1 MTQRDSA
8 QKYLEKLHTRQ
19 LLKLRDRVYRVCN
32 YGLTRGFQP
41 VYDVTDTLSVRA
53 YEIKREL
60 SKREHIPNK
69 QEAKQIRRQN
79 ALEKKHR

>member
-1 MTQRDSA
+1 MTQRNSA

-19 LLKLRDRVYRVCN
+19 LLKLRDSVYRVCD
-32 YGLTRGFQP
+32 YGLSRGFQP

-69 QEAKQIRRQN
+69 AEAKKIRQ
-79 ALEKKHR
+79 EKAKKR

>member
-1 MTQRDSA
+1 MTQRNSA

-32 YGLTRGFQP
+32 YGLTHGFQP

-69 QEAKQIRRQN
+69 AEAKKIRQ
-79 ALEKKHR
+79 EKAKKR